1 MFNIS
6 KTPMDSL
13 FQKDKLEEQLT
24 IHKVSRDQVLR
35 ETLGKSF
42 RISMF

>member
-1 MFNIS
+1 MFNIL
-6 KTPMDSL
+6 KAPMDRL

-35 ETLGKSF
+35 ETLGKK
-42 RISMF
+42 IKE